1 MVGCWKVAKISS
13 GVVASVALLCAIALA
28 QSSNPAVDKLYQ
40 ALLNSRP
47 ASIQGFSSPTVS
59 AIKPDAADAGNG
71 MLGAVDIVF
80 TGADAKAEIRYAV
93 FGQANQAASYARN
106 VSQKL
111 LGSRIFF
118 PFMPGA
124 DCVESSGNELCAVQD
139 GNVFVLAISTGVA
152 RANAH
157 EQQAVRGTSAGN
169 LVRSAVTHLRSV
181 RASIGES
188 MAHREAA
195 PSGESAQKMLDPC
208 SILTSADATAVMG
221 SGVDNPR
228 RDRTG
233 TCYYQSRSA
242 PGEGVTLE
250 LMEGGRDKFDFD
262 RGRLASAAPLS
273 GIGDSA
279 FEFASA
285 AGFVQVYTIAGDRYF
300 TVMVFNHRDPNS
312 RQTAASLAKTIA
324 SRVSR

>member
-1 MVGCWKVAKISS
+1 MIGYWKIASGALIS
-13 GVVASVALLCAIALA
+13 VVVVCGIAFA
-28 QSSNPAVDKLYQ
+28 QSSNSAADKLYQ

-59 AIKPDAADAGNG
+59 AIKPDAADAGSG
-71 MLGAVDIVF
+71 MFGGIDIVF
-80 TGADAKAEIRYAV
+80 TGANAKAEIRYAV
-93 FGQANQAASYARN
+93 FGQSSQAASYSQM

-111 LGSRIFF
+111 TGSRIFF

-124 DCVESSGNELCAVQD
+124 DCVESSGNELCAMQD
-139 GNVFVLAISTGVA
+139 RNVLVLAIANGVA
-152 RANAH
+152 RADTH
-157 EQQAVRGTSAGN
+157 EQQTVKGISAGN
-169 LVRSAVTHLRSV
+169 LVQSAVTHLQSV

-188 MAHREAA
+188 TAHRETAA
-195 PSGESAQKMLDPC
+195 SSESSPKMPDPC
-208 SILTSADATAVMG
+208 AILTSADAAAVIG
-221 SGVDNPR
+221 SGVDSPR
-228 RDRTG
+228 KDRTG
-233 TCYYQSRSA
+233 TCYYQSQSA

-262 RGRLASAAPLS
+262 RGRLIGAAPLS

-285 AGFVQVYTIAGDRYF
+285 AGFVQVYAITGSRYF

-312 RQTAASLAKTIA
+312 RQTAANLARTIA
-324 SRVSR
+324 SRVSH